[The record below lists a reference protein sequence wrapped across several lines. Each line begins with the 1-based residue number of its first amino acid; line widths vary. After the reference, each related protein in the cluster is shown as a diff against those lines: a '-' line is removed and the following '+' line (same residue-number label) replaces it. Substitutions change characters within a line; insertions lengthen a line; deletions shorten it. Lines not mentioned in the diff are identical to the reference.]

1 MKTEFIQPR
10 FDGAR
15 FAEHTLP
22 VEVARDLAA
31 YETLIVELAKHLY
44 LQEHEDRERV
54 PKRFAS
60 DFHLHIERIEAGS
73 AKPMLALVMA
83 GSLALVGGTSTYF
96 ERARDLVSECIAAAN
111 GPLPIAF
118 PKELLSHFNQLGR
131 SLREGESMQLP
142 RVAMADAVLTPES
155 RKKLVLAFD
164 RFYEREVELLGAIEE
179 LDWGK
184 SSFRLRLSDGTQT
197 TVPIPENFQGK
208 AREYGGRNRHLVVVR
223 GIATFDSWDRLQKVI
238 GVESLEIQHNFTLAS
253 RFDDLAELKKGWYDG
268 AGLVPAAIALAQIA
282 EKFVAH
288 FPERTQLPT
297 VVPTQDGNLLVE
309 WDAIGEPTVDIDL
322 SSFTASFHA
331 FGGDASDI
339 EKDFS
344 LNSENQWTDFFAFL
358 SQNIKSRSA

>member
-31 YETLIVELAKHLY
+31 YETLIVELAKHIY
-44 LQEHEDRERV
+44 LQEHKDRERV
-54 PKRFAS
+54 PKGFSS
-60 DFHLHIERIEAGS
+60 DFHLHIEKIDPGS

-83 GSLALVGGTSTYF
+83 GSLALVGGASTYF
-96 ERARDLVSECIAAAN
+96 ERARDLVSECIAASD
-111 GPLPIAF
+111 GTLPIAF

-142 RVAMADAVLTPES
+142 RVAMTDAVLTPES

-164 RFYEREVELLGAIEE
+164 RYYEREVELLGAIEE

-184 SSFRLRLSDGTQT
+184 STFRLRLSDGTQT
-197 TVPIPENFQGK
+197 TVPMPENFQGK

-238 GVESLEIQHNFTLAS
+238 GVESLEIQTNSTLVS
-253 RFDDLAELKKGWYDG
+253 RFDEIADIKDGWHDG
-268 AGLVPAAIALAQIA
+268 AGLAPSANALALIA

-288 FPERTQLPT
+288 FPESTQLP
-297 VVPTQDGNLLVE
+297 VIVPTQDGNLLVE
-309 WDAIGEPTVDIDL
+309 WDAVGEPTVDIDL
-322 SSFTASFHA
+322 RSFAASFHA
-331 FGGDASDI
+331 FGDDALDI

-344 LNSENQWTDFFAFL
+344 LDSENHWADFFSFL
-358 SQNIKSRSA
+358 SQNIKSRPA